1 MTFDI
6 EHVDIDKLPGQLRQ
20 AADGLAQLDPVTQDA
35 AQVVAAAGQVP
46 IDTGDLSRSLN
57 VIDGRITYTAVY
69 ASPVHWGW
77 TRDTATVAARPWL
90 LAAADAE
97 RETVA
102 EIGERHIIESLGR
115 ID

>member
-1 MTFDI
+1 MTYDI
-6 EHVDIDKLPGQLRQ
+6 EHVDIDRLPSQLRQ
-20 AADGLAQLDPVTQDA
+20 ASDDLAQLDPVTQDA
-35 AQVVAAAGQVP
+35 AQVVAAAGDVP
-46 IDTGDLSRSLN
+46 IDTGELAHSL
-57 VIDGRITYTAVY
+57 VVTDGQITYTAIH

-102 EIGERHIIESLGR
+102 EIAEKHIIDSLGR